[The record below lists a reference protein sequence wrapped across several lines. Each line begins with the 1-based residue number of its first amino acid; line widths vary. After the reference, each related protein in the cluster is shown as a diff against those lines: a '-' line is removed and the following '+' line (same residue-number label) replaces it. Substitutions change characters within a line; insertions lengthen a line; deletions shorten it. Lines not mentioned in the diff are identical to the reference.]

1 MSRNKNINCFNKTK
15 NNIRI
20 LLCSIYITY
29 LYMWV
34 LILEDNINNL
44 IKFSTVYAIIIL
56 ICIVLLLMNEFKENK
71 NENKI

>member
-1 MSRNKNINCFNKTK
+1 
-15 NNIRI
+15 
-20 LLCSIYITY
+20 
-29 LYMWV
+29 MWV